1 MNLKTL
7 THLYFVGIGGIG
19 MSALA
24 RWFRHYGCTV
34 AGYDRTPTSLTDA
47 LVSEGIVVHFDD
59 AVSRIPAPFR
69 TPSDRVLVVYT
80 PAVPAD
86 HQELNYFRTHGF
98 TLLKR
103 SQVLG
108 MLTQNLF
115 TVAVA
120 GTHGKTT
127 TSSMIAHVLTE
138 GGRNC
143 TAFLGGITQNYNTN
157 LLLGNAAAGEPVMVA
172 EADEYDRSFLALY
185 PDVAVVTSMDADH
198 LDIYGTHDEL
208 KKSFRDFVAQIKP
221 GGRLF
226 RREGLPLTAAVE
238 TVDFALD
245 GSAGYAARNVRQE
258 GHTFRFDVAT
268 PAGDLE
274 GFSLQMPGFHNVENA
289 TAATAVA
296 LHLGLEADVIKKAL
310 ASFRGVKRRFE
321 YVLVNDKNVFIDD
334 YAHHPTEIEAFLRS
348 VRALYPGRHVTAV
361 FQPHLYSRTRDF
373 ADGFAQSLELA
384 DRLLLLEI
392 YPAREL
398 PMPGVTSEM
407 ILEKVRL
414 ADKALCPKSELLRR
428 LQEVPLD
435 VLVTIGAGDID
446 KYVRPIRD
454 WLAAEAGPSREK
466 S

>member
-1 MNLKTL
+1 
-7 THLYFVGIGGIG
+7 

-47 LVSEGIVVHFDD
+47 LAAEGISVHFDD
-59 AVSRIPAPFR
+59 AVSLIPPPFR
-69 TPSDRVLVVYT
+69 AASDSVLVVYT
-80 PAVPAD
+80 PAIPAG
-86 HQELNYFRTHGF
+86 HQELEYFRTGGF

-108 MLTQNLF
+108 MLTQNLY

-157 LLLGNAAAGEPVMVA
+157 LLLGNAGAGAPVMVA
-172 EADEYDRSFLALY
+172 EADEYDRSFLTLF

-226 RREGLPLTAAVE
+226 RREGLPLAPAVE
-238 TVDFALD
+238 TTDFALE
-245 GSAGYAARNVRQE
+245 GSSGYVARNVRQQ
-258 GHTFRFDVAT
+258 GHTFLFDVAT
-268 PAGDLE
+268 PAGNLE

-296 LHLGLEADVIKKAL
+296 LHLGLEAAVIKNAI

-321 YVLVNDKNVFIDD
+321 YVLVNDRHVFIDD

-348 VRALYPGRHVTAV
+348 VRALYPERHVTAV

-373 ADGFAQSLELA
+373 ADGFARSLELA

-398 PMPGVTSEM
+398 PMPGVTSE
-407 ILEKVRL
+407 IIFEKTNL
-414 ADKALCPKSELLRR
+414 ADKALCPKGELLGR
-428 LQEVPLD
+428 LQQIPLD

>member
-1 MNLKTL
+1 LVNLKTL
-7 THLYFVGIGGIG
+7 THIYFVGIGGIG

-47 LVSEGIVVHFDD
+47 LAAEGIAVHFDD
-59 AVSRIPAPFR
+59 AVSLIPAAFR
-69 TPSDRVLVVYT
+69 AASDRVLVVYT
-80 PAVPAD
+80 PAIPAG
-86 HQELNYFRTHGF
+86 HQELDYFRTHGF

-108 MLTQNLF
+108 MLTQNLY

-172 EADEYDRSFLALY
+172 EADEYDRSFLTLF
-185 PDVAVVTSMDADH
+185 PNVAVVTSMDADH

-226 RREGLPLTAAVE
+226 RREGLPLVPTVE
-238 TVDFALD
+238 TTDFALE
-245 GSAGYAARNVRQE
+245 GSSGYVARNVRQQ
-258 GHTFRFDVAT
+258 GHTFLFDVAT
-268 PAGDLE
+268 PTGNLE

-289 TAATAVA
+289 TAAAAVA
-296 LHLGLEADVIKKAL
+296 LHLGLESAVIKKAI

-321 YVLVNDKNVFIDD
+321 YVLVNDQHVFIDD

-348 VRALYPGRHVTAV
+348 VRALYPERHVTAV

-373 ADGFAQSLELA
+373 ADGFARSLELA
-384 DRLLLLEI
+384 DR
-392 YPAREL
+392 
-398 PMPGVTSEM
+398 
-407 ILEKVRL
+407 
-414 ADKALCPKSELLRR
+414 ADKALCPKDELLRR
-428 LQEVPLD
+428 LQRVPLD

-446 KYVRPIRD
+446 KYVSPIRD

>member
-1 MNLKTL
+1 LVNLKTL
-7 THLYFVGIGGIG
+7 THIYFVGIGGIG

-47 LVSEGIVVHFDD
+47 LAAEGIAVHFDD
-59 AVSRIPAPFR
+59 SVSLIPDAFR
-69 TPSDRVLVVYT
+69 TASDRVLVVYT
-80 PAVPAD
+80 PAIPAD
-86 HQELNYFRTHGF
+86 HQELNYFRTPMLL
-98 TLLKR
+98 TILKR

-108 MLTQNLF
+108 MLTQNLY

-172 EADEYDRSFLALY
+172 EADEYDRSFLTLY

-226 RREGLPLTAAVE
+226 RREGLPLAPAVE
-238 TVDFALD
+238 TDFALE
-245 GSAGYAARNVRQE
+245 GSGYVGPQRPPGGPHLPCSTWLLPR
-258 GHTFRFDVAT
+258 GTWKDSR
-268 PAGDLE
+268 
-274 GFSLQMPGFHNVENA
+274 LQMPGFHNVENA

-296 LHLGLEADVIKKAL
+296 LHLGLEAAVIKKAI

-321 YVLVNDKNVFIDD
+321 YVLVN
-334 YAHHPTEIEAFLRS
+334 ES
-348 VRALYPGRHVTAV
+348 
-361 FQPHLYSRTRDF
+361 TR
-373 ADGFAQSLELA
+373 
-384 DRLLLLEI
+384 
-392 YPAREL
+392 
-398 PMPGVTSEM
+398 VH
-407 ILEKVRL
+407 
-414 ADKALCPKSELLRR
+414 
-428 LQEVPLD
+428 
-435 VLVTIGAGDID
+435 
-446 KYVRPIRD
+446 
-454 WLAAEAGPSREK
+454 
-466 S
+466 